1 MGSLR
6 GFAASHQPSLGLL
19 SNLNA
24 SYPTTLGG
32 ITVAAQCEQAI
43 CVTFDPQASIRKQ
56 AGQEK

>member
-6 GFAASHQPSLGLL
+6 GFAASHHSSLGLL

-32 ITVAAQCEQAI
+32 ISIAAQ
-43 CVTFDPQASIRKQ
+43 
-56 AGQEK
+56 